1 MNQTF
6 SRLYAS
12 QLVTGRGSLSFLATL
27 GKKKAAIVYDGRI
40 IGEEKRKQITHLL
53 NTGGCEARFVADI
66 RNEPFF
72 RDITSAAEELRV
84 YEPDLFVA
92 IGGGSVMDTTK
103 AMWVFYEHPEL
114 TLEESFK
121 PFALPAS
128 TGKAIIVAVPTTS
141 GTGSETTCCAVF
153 TNQDTLEKRLMLS
166 YEIMPAFAILD
177 ADFTDTMPDMIAAH
191 TGMDALTHA
200 LEAAVCK
207 AASPLVQMLALN
219 AALDMLDNLPFST
232 GAMLGAVSKADARE
246 MCHIGATIAGI
257 AINNCSAGLAHAL
270 DQPGPY
276 FGLPHGLICG
286 LLLPYTTAFHSP
298 HSAYVKVGK
307 RLGFT
312 GTEREVCQQLVDYL
326 WDFVATVGIPHSFKE
341 AGVDE
346 IKFMEKL
353 PDFVAAVDTS
363 MAANLSPQK
372 PTPDEAT
379 RLLREAYYG
388 IKPQVE

>member
-27 GKKKAAIVYDGRI
+27 GKKKAAIIYDGRI
-40 IGEEKRKQITHLL
+40 IGEEKQRQITHLL
-53 NTGGCEARFVADI
+53 NTGGCEVRFVADI

-72 RDITSAAEELRV
+72 SDITSAGEELRS

-103 AMWVFYEHPEL
+103 AMWLFYEHPEL
-114 TLEESFK
+114 TLEDSFK
-121 PFALPAS
+121 PFALPPT

-177 ADFTDTMPDMIAAH
+177 ADFTDTMPDVIAAH

-200 LEAAVCK
+200 LEAAVCT
-207 AASPLVQMLALN
+207 AASPLVQTLSLN

-232 GAMLGAVSKADARE
+232 GAVLGTVSKADARE

-276 FGLPHGLICG
+276 FGLPHGMVCG

-298 HSAYVKVGK
+298 HPAYVKVGR
-307 RLGFT
+307 RLGFS
-312 GTEREVCQQLVDYL
+312 GTDQEICQQLVDHL
-326 WDFVATVGIPHSFKE
+326 WKFVSVVGVPHSFKE
-341 AGVDE
+341 AGADE
-346 IKFMEKL
+346 AKFMAKL

-363 MAANLSPQK
+363 MAANLSPKK
-372 PTPDEAT
+372 PTPEEAT
-379 RLLREAYYG
+379 QLLKDAYYG
-388 IKPQVE
+388 NKPHVK